1 VLAEQSTSDNSLLA
15 VTCSPVGLAV
25 ASLAGYLLY
34 ANQSFLELLGLDP
47 DAVRTRSNI
56 RQASGGHISAAVL
69 DAVAREGHE
78 QQIRISQPVE
88 TGSRE
93 LLCSVSRVTQNAT
106 PMYLV
111 LALQDFTAAASDGRR
126 ALQRALDWSAAQRL
140 IGACSWRMSL
150 DSQGSDIR
158 RGVLD
163 WSPQIDV
170 LLAGSAPP
178 TSLQDY
184 LRLVVP
190 EDRDRLLEAIDRAI
204 AQGTQYTVDYDLLDH
219 TGAVRN
225 MRSSGIAF
233 TDAGESGCKLTGIEI
248 DISGMQSHSE
258 HALLLESLLE
268 GIDAP
273 VYMVDRKF
281 RYLCFNSAH
290 ADRME
295 ATYGSRLRVGGSAL
309 EAIVDPPRRRRLASL
324 LGRVFNG
331 ELMVKET
338 EFESDRAGPSQWFD
352 ISFSPTRDAQG
363 AIVGAVAVGKDISA
377 LKRAHHRHEHLNE
390 ELKRRVEQRTA
401 ELNAANHDLNVFL
414 ASISKDLQSLLHSL
428 DAALLQAQREMTHVH
443 ADNAQVRLR
452 KAREATAHMEVL
464 VQDLLQLSC
473 TAGHALRI
481 EHIDLDE
488 LVREILRD
496 LADSLKGR
504 KIELD
509 ICRLPAID
517 TDRALVRQVFQNLL
531 GNAIKFTATC
541 KPARIRVWAEQIGGE
556 RVWSVA
562 DNGVGFSMQ
571 DAERVFAP
579 FVRLHPE
586 LNVLGTGMGL
596 MIVKRAVGQLGGRV
610 WSESS
615 PGRGATFHFTLSGR
629 RAETE

>member
-1 VLAEQSTSDNSLLA
+1 MLAAQSTSDHSLLA

-34 ANQSFLELLGLDP
+34 ANQSFLERLGLDP
-47 DAVRTRSNI
+47 GAVATRSNI
-56 RQASGGHISAAVL
+56 RQASGGHISAAAL
-69 DAVAREGHE
+69 NAVVREGRE
-78 QQIRISQPVE
+78 QQIRISRSV
-88 TGSRE
+88 GAGNRE
-93 LLCSVSRVTQNAT
+93 LLCSISRVTQNTT
-106 PMYLV
+106 PMCLV
-111 LALQDFTAAASDGRR
+111 LALQDFTDAALDDRR
-126 ALQRALDWSAAQRL
+126 ALQRALQWSEAQRL
-140 IGACSWRMSL
+140 IGACSWRMNL
-150 DSQGSDIR
+150 DSQGDDIR

-163 WSPQIDV
+163 WSPQVDV
-170 LLAGSAPP
+170 LLAGSVPP
-178 TSLQDY
+178 ASLQEY

-190 EDRDRLLEAIDRAI
+190 EDRDRLLDAIDRAI
-204 AQGTQYTVDYDLLDH
+204 AQGTPYTVDYDLLDP
-219 TGAVRN
+219 TGVVRK

-233 TDAGESGCKLTGIEI
+233 ADAAESGSQLMGIEI
-248 DISGMQSHSE
+248 DISRMQSRSE

-273 VYMVDRKF
+273 VYMVDRKL

-290 ADRME
+290 ADRMS
-295 ATYGSRLRVGGSAL
+295 AMYGSQLRVGGSAL
-309 EAIVDPPRRRRLASL
+309 EAIADPPRRRRLASL
-324 LGRVFNG
+324 LGRVFKG
-331 ELMVKET
+331 EFMVKET

-390 ELKRRVEQRTA
+390 ELKRRVEERTA

-414 ASISKDLQSLLHSL
+414 ASISKDLQSLLHSV

-452 KAREATAHMEVL
+452 NAREATAHMRVL

-473 TAGHALRI
+473 TAGRALQI
-481 EHIDLDE
+481 EHMDMDG
-488 LVREILRD
+488 LVREILRE

-504 KIELD
+504 EIKLD

-517 TDRALVRQVFQNLL
+517 ADRALVRQVFQNLL
-531 GNAIKFTATC
+531 GNAIKFTASC
-541 KPARIRVWAEQIGGE
+541 KPARIRVWAEQMGGE
-556 RVWSVA
+556 LVWSVA

-579 FVRLHPE
+579 FVQLHPE
-586 LNVLGTGMGL
+586 LNALGTGMGL
-596 MIVKRAVGQLGGRV
+596 MIVKRAVGQLGGRI

-615 PGRGATFHFTLSGR
+615 PGQGATFHFTLGR
-629 RAETE
+629 RRTETG